1 MVDEENTKKKE
12 YLSSSA
18 NGRIEEVNVN
28 QREVKVTVKIDP
40 SEGETKS
47 DCQKSIPESVSL
59 PSSIETMEKD
69 KIFASGKADS
79 YNNDHLD
86 SGLFPESPECQ
97 RNVQVMKPGI
107 FLKPSIVTTESN
119 RSQELVEH
127 NSFDLSCKQLPVK
140 KCIEAVNVE
149 IVSDGKLE
157 KLASRVQDKPDSQL
171 GIKSAIIHV
180 NKNPLN
186 HFHTNYLHKESM
198 YHQDHSH
205 SVLSPQS
212 INIAILPGNEHSRD
226 LNKCTS
232 SLSPVSSAPEIAS
245 DVLILEGKDSSTDH
259 VEKGKPHVQLPY
271 RMHEA
276 LNFGLRENEDG
287 VPEDSLVLNFTN
299 IGDHQHFQRLG
310 YSTEN
315 LELNER
321 VGSLPEL
328 DEPLQKGSYLSP
340 EAVIAFQ
347 LNMPYLQGLEEL
359 FHHPLLSLM
368 IDQELPFDLC
378 SSFHL
383 WNAFRVFIAGFVM
396 YFWIN

>member
-1 MVDEENTKKKE
+1 
-12 YLSSSA
+12 
-18 NGRIEEVNVN
+18 
-28 QREVKVTVKIDP
+28 
-40 SEGETKS
+40 
-47 DCQKSIPESVSL
+47 
-59 PSSIETMEKD
+59 MEKD
-69 KIFASGKADS
+69 KFFASGKADS

-127 NSFDLSCKQLPVK
+127 NSFNLSCKQLPVK

-171 GIKSAIIHV
+171 GIKSAVIHV

-259 VEKGKPHVQLPY
+259 VEKGWWLWIF
-271 RMHEA
+271 A
-276 LNFGLRENEDG
+276 DG
-287 VPEDSLVLNFTN
+287 WADIWTWL
-299 IGDHQHFQRLG
+299 
-310 YSTEN
+310 EN
-315 LELNER
+315 L
-321 VGSLPEL
+321 L
-328 DEPLQKGSYLSP
+328 DELFPPVHGIQ
-340 EAVIAFQ
+340 
-347 LNMPYLQGLEEL
+347 EET
-359 FHHPLLSLM
+359 P
-368 IDQELPFDLC
+368 DNTKARC
-378 SSFHL
+378 SHDPKSKS
-383 WNAFRVFIAGFVM
+383 
-396 YFWIN
+396 